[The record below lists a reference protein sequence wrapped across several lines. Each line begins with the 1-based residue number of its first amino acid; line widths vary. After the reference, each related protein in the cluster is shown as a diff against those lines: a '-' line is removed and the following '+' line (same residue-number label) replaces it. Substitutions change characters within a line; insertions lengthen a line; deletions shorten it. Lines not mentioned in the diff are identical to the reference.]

1 MEYLYDM
8 GYLINRSMY
17 RMLKNE
23 GYLYDNNA
31 RQYTE
36 TELHDVDFMAEET
49 YKDVC
54 NFLQYEFK
62 EHGFVDNT
70 YTLCFDDKEFQLRP
84 DYKKRPTPEF
94 NKTLKWKAQKKLLQI
109 PETPR
114 FKKVVGY
121 GMEADDWIYS
131 IRLQN
136 SKENKPTM
144 IRTSDCDLLCNIDAH
159 TTGIFCKARTSNEIT
174 RDTWDEAIGSVFC
187 HNIPYN
193 AVWLYKITVGDTSDH
208 ISGVS
213 RFGDKA
219 FDKMIESMRQ
229 AGIPFHT
236 LGTMKG
242 FTVFLEHKNGLQR
255 FLNKAQYAQALE
267 AWQLVRP
274 ITKEEAVAR
283 YNEIKSTPPVEN
295 ARPLSM

>member
-17 RMLKNE
+17 RVLKNE
-23 GYLYDNNA
+23 SYLYDDNA
-31 RQYTE
+31 KQYTE
-36 TELHDVDFMAEET
+36 EELQDVDFMAEET

-94 NKTLKWKAQKKLLQI
+94 NKILKKKAQEKLLQI
-109 PETPR
+109 PETQR

-136 SKENKPTM
+136 SREGKNTI
-144 IRTSDCDLLCNIDAH
+144 IRTSDCDLLCNIDNH
-159 TTGIFCKARTSNEIT
+159 TTGIFCKARVSNEIT
-174 RDTWDEAIGSVFC
+174 KNTWDMAIDSVFC

-193 AVWLYKITVGDTSDH
+193 TVWLYKITVGDTSDH
-208 ISGVS
+208 ISGVL

-219 FDKMIESMRQ
+219 FDKMIEAMKQ

-242 FTVFLEHKNGLQR
+242 FTVFLEHENGLRR
-255 FLNKAQYAQALE
+255 FLNETQYAQAME

-274 ITKEEAVAR
+274 IAKEEAIER
-283 YNEIKSTPPVEN
+283 YSEIMSQQSIK
-295 ARPLSM
+295 M